1 MTHTHLLNAVF
12 SQPWLVTPS
21 AHNAVA
27 NLVKA
32 HVFNPQAKQRD
43 GTDICGGAVQLES
56 MTVEDGV
63 AFIPVG
69 GVIGRK
75 LTGFEK
81 GAGAVDVYDVE
92 TDLDEAEDDPRVSA
106 IFLVFDSP
114 GGMVNGTPELA
125 ERIEQSEKPVYAWVS
140 GMACSA
146 AYWLACACDGI
157 FATKTAEVG
166 SVGVYI
172 PWIDES
178 KAFDN
183 AGLVSDPITSGPLK
197 ALGFP
202 GTSLTPE
209 QRQHLQDSVDS
220 LAAQFKGYVNQ
231 RRGGEV
237 PDEMMQ
243 GQSIMAEDALAV
255 GMVDAVYRS
264 LKECVSDIIGEPQK

>member
-1 MTHTHLLNAVF
+1 
-12 SQPWLVTPS
+12 
-21 AHNAVA
+21 
-27 NLVKA
+27 
-32 HVFNPQAKQRD
+32 
-43 GTDICGGAVQLES
+43 

-63 AFIPVG
+63 AYIPVG

-81 GAGAVDVYDVE
+81 GAGAVDVNDVE
-92 TDLDEAEDDPRVSA
+92 DDLDEAEDDPRVAA

-125 ERIEQSEKPVYAWVS
+125 ERIEQAGKPVYAWVS

-146 AYWLACACDGI
+146 AYWIACACDGI

-172 PWIDES
+172 PWVDES
-178 KAFDN
+178 KAFEN

-202 GTSLTPE
+202 GTSLSEE
-209 QRQHLQDSVDS
+209 QRKYLQDSVDK

-243 GQSIMAEDALAV
+243 GQSIMADEAIEV
-255 GMVDAVYRS
+255 GMVDGIYRS
-264 LKECVSDIIGEPQK
+264 LKDCVGDVVGKS

>member
-1 MTHTHLLNAVF
+1 MTHTHLINAVF
-12 SQPWLVTPS
+12 AQPWLVTPS
-21 AHNAVA
+21 AHHAVA
-27 NLVKA
+27 ELVKA
-32 HVFNPQAKQRD
+32 HVLSPTARQRE
-43 GTDICGGAVQLES
+43 GTDICGGAVELES
-56 MTVEDGV
+56 MTVEEGV

-125 ERIEQSEKPVYAWVS
+125 ERIEQSTKPVYAWVS

-146 AYWLACACDGI
+146 AYWLACACEGI

-172 PWIDES
+172 PWIDQS
-178 KAFDN
+178 KAFEN
-183 AGLVSDPITSGPLK
+183 AGLSSEPITSGPLK

-202 GTSLTPE
+202 GTSLSEE
-209 QRQHLQDSVDS
+209 QRAHLQESVDK
-220 LAAQFKGYVNQ
+220 LAANFKGYVNA

-237 PDEMMQ
+237 PDEMMH
-243 GQSIMAEDALAV
+243 GQSVMADDALDA
-255 GMVDAVYRS
+255 GMIDGIYRS
-264 LKECVSDIIGEPQK
+264 LAECVSDVIGTAQK

>member
-32 HVFNPQAKQRD
+32 HVFNPQAKQRE

-92 TDLDEAEDDPRVSA
+92 EDLDEAEDDPRVTA

-125 ERIEQSEKPVYAWVS
+125 ERIEQSGKPVYAWVS

-209 QRQHLQDSVDS
+209 QRQYLQDSVDS